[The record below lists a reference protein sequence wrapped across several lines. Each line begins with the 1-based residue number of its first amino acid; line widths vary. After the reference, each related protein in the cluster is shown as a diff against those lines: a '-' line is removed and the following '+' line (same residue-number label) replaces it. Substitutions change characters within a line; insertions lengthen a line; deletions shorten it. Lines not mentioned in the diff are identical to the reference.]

1 MNPRALLVACTLS
14 IILPLASSA
23 SPAPNP
29 NTVLSEKVYEGIKAS
44 AILDSDVL
52 SRENGYLGEV
62 RNLALS
68 DDGQIQALIVERSR
82 NRLWDDAILRVPW
95 NRVRQPIHSGIVIT
109 DVNDPT
115 LPDLGIFS
123 RSDRG
128 EEFLVTEVLGE
139 YARLQAGQGY
149 GYVKDAVFGASGKLM
164 AVLVARD
171 SQTEGGTIAFAYPG
185 RTGRWSPDMSYYGLP
200 FVSADQADRNGFKI
214 DPKRFE
220 S

>member
-82 NRLWDDAILRVPW
+82 NRLWDDAIFRVPW

-115 LPDLGIFS
+115 LPDLGI
-123 RSDRG
+123 
-128 EEFLVTEVLGE
+128 LVT
-139 YARLQAGQGY
+139 
-149 GYVKDAVFGASGKLM
+149 
-164 AVLVARD
+164 
-171 SQTEGGTIAFAYPG
+171 QT
-185 RTGRWSPDMSYYGLP
+185 
-200 FVSADQADRNGFKI
+200 VVRN
-214 DPKRFE
+214 
-220 S
+220 SW